1 MPSSYMNL
9 PELASLLG
17 MDSRRA
23 ERMAQ
28 RGEIPCQKVGG
39 LLRFNRAAV
48 TEWVQ
53 QSLGTFERGHLASMD
68 AGISSCRLGQLDEA
82 IVAPLL
88 RSEAINTE
96 LPARTKNSVLKEIV
110 ELADNTGL
118 LYDAEALLNA
128 LQEREQV
135 GSTALPGGIAIP
147 HPRRC
152 LTYSLAEPI
161 LVIAHVRRGIGF
173 GAPDGGLTDL
183 FFMTC
188 SQDDRH
194 HLHILARLC
203 RMLNNSQ
210 LAQDLR
216 RATKPQ
222 GIIALIRARE
232 LEVVADTP

>member
-1 MPSSYMNL
+1 MPNSYMNL

-28 RGEIPCQKVGG
+28 RGQIPCQKVGG

-173 GAPDGGLTDL
+173 GAPDGRLTNL
-183 FFMTC
+183 FLMTC
-188 SQDDRH
+188 SQDDQH

-203 RMLNNSQ
+203 RMFGEQTFADAIRNAATSQ
-210 LAQDLR
+210 DVV
-216 RATKPQ
+216 
-222 GIIALIRARE
+222 ALMCQRE
-232 LEVVADTP
+232 LAVLTD